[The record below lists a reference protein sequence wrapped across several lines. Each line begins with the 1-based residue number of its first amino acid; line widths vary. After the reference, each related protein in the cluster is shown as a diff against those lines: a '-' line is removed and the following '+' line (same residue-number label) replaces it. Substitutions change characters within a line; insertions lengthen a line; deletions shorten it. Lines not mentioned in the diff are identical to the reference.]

1 MSIALALLCAL
12 TYGSGDFF
20 GGVAARKVPPIAIA
34 WLAHSMVVVPI
45 AVAATFVGPT
55 TPSPHDVVWGAFSGL
70 LGAIGLLLLYFALGR
85 GPMTIVAPTTALI
98 AASLPVAAGTLL
110 GERPSQPQWIGII
123 GALIAIVVISGGAS
137 QTEDSDL
144 SRELAERSKHPRP
157 TIDRTTLLATVGAGL
172 GFGAF
177 FVALDYTSDESGLWP
192 LVAGRIASALVVT
205 ILVIS
210 NRRIRALALAPNLRS
225 AVPAIAASAAL
236 DVTANV
242 FFLFAVRG
250 GLLSIVSVISSLYPA
265 STILLANRIL
275 REHISRKQF
284 GGMVLAVGAIGLVA
298 AG

>member
-1 MSIALALLCAL
+1 
-12 TYGSGDFF
+12 
-20 GGVAARKVPPIAIA
+20 
-34 WLAHSMVVVPI
+34 MVVVPI

-144 SRELAERSKHPRP
+144 SRELAERSKHPRPTIDRTSFDRP